1 MQHPKTLLAAGL
13 LLSAASLNAQASL
26 TSYTANGVDF
36 VRMQGAGFDLSFTK
50 DGNLFQTLANSY
62 AGGASSF
69 VTAVIDASGG
79 KITDT
84 PNAYDSPAN
93 SGYHTLTS
101 SDFNTSTGS
110 VSWFGAK
117 AYVNYLN
124 SVSYGGSHQWALPT
138 WTDTGAS
145 GPQYAN
151 SGTDAGYNINPSTDP
166 LAQLYFGELS
176 KKAYLDTSGN
186 IQNGYGIF
194 GNDGAQ
200 VAGGA
205 VGPFTNVQSYAYW
218 LGTEYAPYPDDAWYF
233 ITSYGGFQYGNFKDR
248 PLYAW
253 AVSPGLVASAPAAV
267 PVPGAVWQFGTGLL
281 GLLGLLNR
289 RKA

>member
-62 AGGASSF
+62 AGGSSAF
-69 VTAVIDASGG
+69 VTAVINASGG

-84 PNAYDSPAN
+84 PNAFDTPSN
-93 SGYHTLTS
+93 SGYHTLSS
-101 SDFNTSTGS
+101 SDFNPSTGR
-110 VSWFGAK
+110 VNWFGAK

-124 SVSYGGSHQWALPT
+124 RVSYGGSDQWALPT
-138 WTDTGAS
+138 LTDTGS
-145 GPQYAN
+145 PGCNFAN
-151 SGTDAGYNINPSTDP
+151 KGTDCGYNVNTSTDP
-166 LAQLYFGELS
+166 LAQLYYGELA
-176 KKAYLDTSGN
+176 KKGYHFT
-186 IQNGYGIF
+186 NGQKRGGGWGIF
-194 GNDGAQ
+194 TNKGVQ

-205 VGPFTNVQSYAYW
+205 VGPFTNVQSDAYW
-218 LGTEYAPYPDDAWYF
+218 VGTEYAPAPSVAWVF
-233 ITSYGGFQYGNFKDR
+233 ATSYGSQDYASKSGQY
-248 PLYAW
+248 YAW
-253 AVSPGLVASAPAAV
+253 AVSPGLVTASPAAV
-267 PVPGAVWQFGTGLL
+267 PVPGAVWLFGTGLL
-281 GLLGLLNR
+281 GLLRLLNR